1 MRKILAD
8 EMCSHIHYENTTPHF
23 HPISKRWPVSLTPF
37 ALRRERYSEWS
48 ATFAERKAT
57 LFLPL
62 TQMIPLDNHAIA
74 RVFDEMAL
82 LLEFRGENP
91 FRIRAYQNGAKA
103 IRELDEPAAEILADS
118 SRQLSDV
125 PGVGKTLVDK
135 TRTLVD
141 TGSLPQLEELRQKVP
156 AVAIAMARIPG
167 LGAKKAVKL
176 QAELSIESLDDL
188 KAACQEDKVSK
199 LKGFG
204 AKTQAAILDG
214 ISIAQAAA
222 DRLRY
227 STADELAAAIGK
239 HMKSCDGIEK
249 MEFAGSYRRKRETVG
264 DLDLLVVAKDRA
276 AAMDHLEAY
285 PDQVQ
290 TIGRG
295 ETKISIR
302 VHPAFQVDM
311 RCVEADQFGAA
322 LQYFTGSQ
330 AHNIRTR
337 RMATAKGYK
346 LNEYGVFP
354 EGEDAQPIAGKTEA
368 DVYAAIGL
376 PWIPPELREDRL
388 EFDLAESEDGL
399 PELITV
405 DDIRGDL
412 HMHTTATDGQST
424 IREMADAAIE
434 RGLSYIAIT
443 DHSQRVAMAG
453 GLDATRAIEQWEMIE
468 TIRSEYEGR
477 LTILKG
483 IECDILEPGGMDL
496 PDDVLAQADWV
507 LGSIHY
513 GQKQP
518 RDQITERILGA
529 IENPHVDCIA
539 HPTGRL
545 INRRPPYDV
554 DMDAVMKAAK
564 KHGKWMELNANPAR
578 LDLNDTHLAQAKRM
592 GIPIVINTD
601 AHAIVNLDLMKYG
614 IAQARRGGLTA
625 ADVAN
630 TRPVD
635 EWLTRVKD

>member
-1 MRKILAD
+1 MLAGPVGWLPPSPRAVYP
-8 EMCSHIHYENTTPHF
+8 ERESANRRRPPQSAPPPHRTLTT
-23 HPISKRWPVSLTPF
+23 
-37 ALRRERYSEWS
+37 
-48 ATFAERKAT
+48 
-57 LFLPL
+57 
-62 TQMIPLDNHAIA
+62 LDNHAIA
-74 RVFDEMAL
+74 RAFDEMAL

-103 IRELDEPAAEILADS
+103 IRELDEPVANILADE
-118 SRQLSDV
+118 SRQLTDV

-135 TRTLVD
+135 TRTLVE
-141 TGSLPQLEELRQKVP
+141 TGTLPQLEELRAKVP
-156 AVAIAMARIPG
+156 AVAISMARIPG
-167 LGAKKAVKL
+167 LGAKKAIKL
-176 QAELSIESLDDL
+176 QAELGIESLDDL
-188 KAACQEDKVSK
+188 KSACQQDKVSA

-214 ISIAQAAA
+214 LAIAQAAA

-227 STADELAAAIGK
+227 ATADGLVDSIRK
-239 HMKSCDGIEK
+239 HMQTCDVIEK
-249 MEFAGSYRRKRETVG
+249 MEFAGSYRRKRDTVG
-264 DLDLLVVAKDRA
+264 DLDLLVVASDRD

-285 PDQVQ
+285 PDYTQ

-311 RCVEADQFGAA
+311 RCVHDDQFGAA

-330 AHNIRTR
+330 AHNIHTR
-337 RMATAKGYK
+337 RLASAKGLK
-346 LNEYGVFP
+346 LNEYGVFRDDA
-354 EGEDAQPIAGKTEA
+354 EDHSIAGATEA
-368 DVYAAIGL
+368 EVYAAIGL

-388 EFDLAESEDGL
+388 EFELAEAHAEL
-399 PELITV
+399 PTLITV

-443 DHSQRVAMAG
+443 DHSKRVSMAN
-453 GLDATRAIEQWEMIE
+453 GLDAARAVEQWNAIDE
-468 TIRSEYEGR
+468 IRKEYEGR

-483 IECDILEPGGMDL
+483 IECDILEAGGMDL
-496 PDDVLAQADWV
+496 PDDILELADWV
-507 LGSIHY
+507 LASIHY

-545 INRRPPYDV
+545 INRRPAYDV
-554 DMDAVMKAAK
+554 DMDRVMRAAK
-564 KHGKWMELNANPAR
+564 THGKFMELNANPAR
-578 LDLNDTHLAQAKRM
+578 LDLNDLHLAQAKRM

-601 AHAIVNLDLMKYG
+601 AHAIANLDLMKYG

-630 TRPVD
+630 TKSLAD
-635 EWLTRVKD
+635 GLGWTE